1 MHFYG
6 ITLNSCVNPLDE
18 SAKNTLFWRT
28 MAQRDYY
35 EILGVARDAEQ
46 DVIKKAY
53 RKLAMQ
59 LHPDKNPGD
68 KESEDKFKEAAGAYE
83 ILSDPQK
90 RAQYDRF
97 GHQAFSGGRGGGHG
111 GFQDTEDI
119 FSHFG
124 DIFGDI
130 FGGGA
135 GGASGGGRQRRSR
148 NEPRRGA
155 DLRYV
160 TEITLKDVISGLE
173 KEIEFDTEESCK
185 ECKGSGAEKG
195 SHSETCSTCKGSGQ
209 VVRSQGFFAMASTC
223 PTCSGQ
229 GTVIKNPC
237 KPCKGKGR
245 TSQYKKIRLNIPPGV
260 DNGTRLRVA
269 TEGEGG
275 YLGGPPGDLYVEIRV
290 KDHPKFERRGD
301 DLFTE
306 ISVPYVQMLLGAEIE
321 VPTVTGKA
329 KVEIPKGLKSGD
341 NVKLDDEGLPSLRGN
356 RRGDIYYIVSVEFP
370 EKLNK
375 DEEKALREIAKIRNL
390 EVRPEGSGLFGR
402 KK

>member
-1 MHFYG
+1 
-6 ITLNSCVNPLDE
+6 
-18 SAKNTLFWRT
+18 

-35 EILGVARDAEQ
+35 EILGVARDADA

-59 LHPDKNPGD
+59 FHPDKNPGD
-68 KESEDKFKEAAGAYE
+68 KESEEKFKEAAGAYE

-97 GHQAFSGGRGGGHG
+97 GHQAFSGGRGGGHQ
-111 GFQDTEDI
+111 GFQDVDDI

-124 DIFGDI
+124 DIFGDF

-135 GGASGGGRQRRSR
+135 AGGARQSR
-148 NEPRRGA
+148 AQNGPRRGA

-160 TEITLKDVISGLE
+160 TEVSLKDVIFGLE
-173 KEIEFDTEESCK
+173 KEIEFDTDESCG

-195 SHSETCSTCKGSGQ
+195 SHPETCPMCNGSGQ

-223 PTCSGQ
+223 PTCHGK
-229 GTVIKNPC
+229 GKIVKNPC
-237 KPCKGKGR
+237 KVCKGKGR
-245 TSQYKKIRLNIPPGV
+245 KAQHKKIRLNIPPGV

-275 YLGGPPGDLYVEIRV
+275 HLGGPPGDLYVELRV
-290 KDHPKFERRGD
+290 KPHANFERRGE
-301 DLFTE
+301 DLFAE
-306 ISVPYVQMLLGAEIE
+306 LSVPYVQMLLGAEVE

-329 KVEIPKGLKSGD
+329 KVEIPKGIHVGD
-341 NVKLDDEGLPSLRGN
+341 NVKLAHEGLPSLKGS
-356 RRGDIYYIVSVEFP
+356 RRGDIYFLVNVQFP
-370 EKLNK
+370 DKLNK
-375 DEEKALREIAKIRNL
+375 EEEKLLREIAKARDL
-390 EVRPEGSGLFGR
+390 EVKGEGGLFHR